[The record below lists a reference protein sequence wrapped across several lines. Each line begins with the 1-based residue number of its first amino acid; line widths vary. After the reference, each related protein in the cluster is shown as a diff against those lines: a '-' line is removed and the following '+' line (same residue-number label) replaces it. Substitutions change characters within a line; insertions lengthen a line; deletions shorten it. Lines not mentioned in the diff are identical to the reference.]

1 MSVSTAKCQYG
12 MNSAGHYNAAHQRP
26 FYGHTNSFPQ
36 TKPTQQLPNINV
48 SFTSNKPYKSS
59 RSRST
64 MSSSISSLTDIA
76 ASISCLLWFETN
88 AKIAVIEK
96 LESLHGSVP
105 PMIREA
111 APTRQFRSWLYTV
124 LTTTQVSRNVV
135 YLALL
140 FVYRLKR
147 TIPCPR
153 GRKGNLDDNTYTNK
167 TWADVCGMNVEELHQ
182 MEMEL
187 LRSLRYKLFVSESEW
202 HRWEDKVILFK
213 TYSDKAIMLPFEE
226 LQHSPA
232 PSLPSPYY
240 YNGPSPVLPQLPNS
254 NSQSQPQ
261 PQPQPHANGN
271 GNAKLPR
278 SASMAAHVAEP
289 TRLLNDVFASLQ
301 HPHACGKQTH
311 LGPLPQPTTSTSTM
325 LNGGYTPAY
334 NSLNSLQLNTPNDTN
349 PNFPPWYTQK
359 LPQPAPPL
367 QQQTLVQSSL
377 APPLNTH
384 SAPTYIP
391 QLPPPPHSTTRHPS
405 TEAAYSLP
413 SPSFQAPTSSANSI
427 PRNSPYGPAPSAPAP
442 APALQQHHQHQPS
455 ALLYAPGT
463 NVAHHARALPFDQ
476 LHYQPLS
483 KASNTE
489 RRTGLL
495 PYLYPEGWNHQ
506 QAAAAAAAAATGS
519 GPAPILP
526 PQSY

>member
-1 MSVSTAKCQYG
+1 MV
-12 MNSAGHYNAAHQRP
+12 H
-26 FYGHTNSFPQ
+26 
-36 TKPTQQLPNINV
+36 
-48 SFTSNKPYKSS
+48 
-59 RSRST
+59 
-64 MSSSISSLTDIA
+64 
-76 ASISCLLWFETN
+76 
-88 AKIAVIEK
+88 
-96 LESLHGSVP
+96 
-105 PMIREA
+105 
-111 APTRQFRSWLYTV
+111 V
-124 LTTTQVSRNVV
+124 LTMH
-135 YLALL
+135 Y
-140 FVYRLKR
+140 
-147 TIPCPR
+147 
-153 GRKGNLDDNTYTNK
+153 GRPDLDDNTYTNK

-254 NSQSQPQ
+254 NVSANASCGAQYMQGHSNSHLPILPSQMHETLPPSRKRTLDATACEQPIKRFASASSHDMPSASALRQITLPGVDTGIPSFDFVPSGVLPQLQSQSQPQ